1 MPRKKLLREYAIRL
15 NHPDIGEYYFNY
27 LNTGSY
33 YYSKDKPEYIFT
45 QTLKK
50 VTTWKQISSAE
61 EHINSI
67 IETLKSHKRK
77 LYIPLTKEQFEGLND
92 NLKLETVCIKKRYYF
107 EVKSAVSK
115 HHLKNAKLIVERLK
129 ESMALDSENISDL
142 IKKFLINNDLLDK
155 NFMELFNNLSKD
167 IKEYQKNYDIIKKH
181 NIMNSVTLD
190 IVDASYGFRYLKL
203 KNLSAFKTEELEE
216 ELEETN

>member
-1 MPRKKLLREYAIRL
+1 M
-15 NHPDIGEYYFNY
+15 
-27 LNTGSY
+27 
-33 YYSKDKPEYIFT
+33 
-45 QTLKK
+45 
-50 VTTWKQISSAE
+50 V
-61 EHINSI
+61 
-67 IETLKSHKRK
+67 
-77 LYIPLTKEQFEGLND
+77 
-92 NLKLETVCIKKRYYF
+92 
-107 EVKSAVSK
+107 
-115 HHLKNAKLIVERLK
+115 
-129 ESMALDSENISDL
+129 LDSENISDL